1 MNPPVESRF
10 PWWRLLIGFVT
21 ASAGGT
27 ALYFALRRTENTGST
42 ETDYVDPT
50 APRLAPG
57 VVVSTLAAPLAM
69 PLRKTTPHGQFGAVR
84 PVGATTADHYHQG
97 VDLVGKAGE
106 SVLAVGNGQI
116 VDAKPG
122 IGQTVRVLL
131 LDDGRAVVYAD
142 LGTATAEPGQRMK
155 TGDVVGTVRHN
166 GFVHVAIRE
175 SRMGRFLDPKGII
188 PFAG

>member
-1 MNPPVESRF
+1 MNPPAQSHF
-10 PWWRLLIGFVT
+10 PWWRLFLGVALT
-21 ASAGGT
+21 GAGST
-27 ALYFALRRTENTGST
+27 ALYFALRRTEDTGSK

-57 VVVSTLAAPLAM
+57 ATTMLAAPLAA
-69 PLRKTTPHGQFGAVR
+69 PLRKTTPNGWFGAGR
-84 PVGATTADHYHQG
+84 PTGSPNPTRKHQG
-97 VDLVGKAGE
+97 VDLKGTAGE
-106 SVLAVGNGQI
+106 PVFAVGNGQI
-116 VDAKPG
+116 VKADPG
-122 IGQTVRVLL
+122 VGQTVRVLL

-142 LGTATAEPGQRMK
+142 LGTATVEPGTRMK

-175 SRMGRFLDPKGII
+175 SRMGKFMDPKGII